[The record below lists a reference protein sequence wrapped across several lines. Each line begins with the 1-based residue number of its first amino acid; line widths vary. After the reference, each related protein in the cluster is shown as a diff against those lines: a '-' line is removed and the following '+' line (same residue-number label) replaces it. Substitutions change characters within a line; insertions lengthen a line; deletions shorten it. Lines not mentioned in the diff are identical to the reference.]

1 MDWLSESGNTQ
12 GLIDR
17 PVYDCPI
24 CKDQEWIVNPEHN
37 WQAIPC
43 SCMKQKRLQRRVK
56 NALIPHEFEGA
67 RFNNYKV
74 ESDVQRQL
82 FQIAKSYV
90 EKFEEIKDQPQNSM
104 GMIAEVGKT
113 QIKRLPNLQQRAEL
127 NSQYNSFGLGKTHL
141 QIAVAKWLLKQGYA
155 VLCISDVIFMHDFA
169 QSKRF
174 DDGGATFERLFHS
187 AVEAEI
193 LVWDDIGKSKY
204 SEAKEEL
211 YYRIINERYKKR
223 RPILFSS
230 NEDELTLS
238 EKIGE
243 AAYSRLYSMSKSFFA
258 KVKGTD
264 YRVSGEVSS

>member
-1 MDWLSESGNTQ
+1 MVKKRAAEWSSESANTQ
-12 GLIDR
+12 VWNDR
-17 PVYDCPI
+17 PTYDCSL
-24 CKDQEWIVNPEHN
+24 CQDQEWIVDPENN

-56 NALIPHEFEGA
+56 NALIPHEFEEA
-67 RFNNYKV
+67 RLNNYRV
-74 ESDVQRQL
+74 NSPM
-82 FQIAKSYV
+82 IAKAYV
-90 EKFEEIKDQPQNSM
+90 LRFEEIKDQPQNSM
-104 GMIAEVGKT
+104 GMIAEVGET
-113 QIKRLPNLQQRAEL
+113 QIKRVANLQERAEL
-127 NSQYNSFGLGKTHL
+127 NSKYNSYGLGKTHL
-141 QIAVAKWLLKQGYA
+141 QIAIAKRLLDLGYA
-155 VLCISDVIFMHDFA
+155 VLCISDVIFMHDFT

-174 DDGGATFERLFHS
+174 DDRGATFDRLFHS
-187 AVEAEI
+187 AIQAEV

-243 AAYSRLYSMSKSFFA
+243 AAYSRLYSMAKDYFA
-258 KVKGTD
+258 KVKGMD
-264 YRVSGEVSS
+264 YRVGRGA

>member
-1 MDWLSESGNTQ
+1 M
-12 GLIDR
+12 
-17 PVYDCPI
+17 
-24 CKDQEWIVNPEHN
+24 
-37 WQAIPC
+37 
-43 SCMKQKRLQRRVK
+43 
-56 NALIPHEFEGA
+56 
-67 RFNNYKV
+67 
-74 ESDVQRQL
+74 
-82 FQIAKSYV
+82 
-90 EKFEEIKDQPQNSM
+90 
-104 GMIAEVGKT
+104 
-113 QIKRLPNLQQRAEL
+113 
-127 NSQYNSFGLGKTHL
+127 
-141 QIAVAKWLLKQGYA
+141 
-155 VLCISDVIFMHDFA
+155 
-169 QSKRF
+169 
-174 DDGGATFERLFHS
+174 
-187 AVEAEI
+187 EAEI